1 MSGRRNIEAGGGD
14 CSDRQARD
22 REAVFRRIAELTP
35 VPGSTL
41 ADADERSTLTFVAL
55 VGRGASDGSRS
66 TAARD
71 PINQAILV
79 AELSFPEP
87 KKRLCAC
94 QRTPHNS
101 EPRAV

>member
-1 MSGRRNIEAGGGD
+1 VAAAVRIDRPVTTKPY
-14 CSDRQARD
+14 SDGLR
-22 REAVFRRIAELTP
+22 ELTP
-35 VPGSTL
+35 APGSTL

-101 EPRAV
+101 ERRAV

>member
-1 MSGRRNIEAGGGD
+1 MSGRRNIEAGGGG

-22 REAVFRRIAELTP
+22 HEAVDGLRELTP

-101 EPRAV
+101 ERRAV

>member
-1 MSGRRNIEAGGGD
+1 VAAAVRIDRPVTTKPY
-14 CSDRQARD
+14 SDGLR
-22 REAVFRRIAELTP
+22 ELTP

-55 VGRGASDGSRS
+55 SEEAHPNGSRS
-66 TAARD
+66 TAARN

-101 EPRAV
+101 ERGRSRNARADSE

>member
-55 VGRGASDGSRS
+55 VGSGTSGSRS
-66 TAARD
+66 TTARD
-71 PINQAILV
+71 TINQAILV